1 MKTSLL
7 TLAIVLLA
15 CAAGSGHGA
24 DAYKWKN
31 GKVTTYSQLPPNAGV
46 PNQRIHATSAAVRST
61 DSAGSADSTAGA
73 SGQAK
78 AGDAKTKPDPT
89 AKGELTPEQ
98 QKLKEQLTKD
108 ADTKLADLAHRR
120 ADQCT
125 KAHGQFDELTQHA
138 RLRMQDAQG
147 NWKILNDGERK
158 QKLDEVQSRI
168 VEFCS

>member
-15 CAAGSGHGA
+15 CAAGTGHGA

-46 PNQRIHATSAAVRST
+46 PNQRIRATSAAVRST
-61 DSAGSADSTAGA
+61 DSADSTAGA

-78 AGDAKTKPDPT
+78 AGGAKTKPDPA

-98 QKLKEQLTKD
+98 QKLKEQLAKD